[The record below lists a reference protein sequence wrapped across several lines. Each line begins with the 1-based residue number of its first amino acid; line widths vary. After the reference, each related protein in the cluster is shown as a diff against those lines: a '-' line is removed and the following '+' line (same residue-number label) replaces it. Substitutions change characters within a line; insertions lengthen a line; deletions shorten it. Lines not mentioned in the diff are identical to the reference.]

1 MRKSLF
7 STAIIVIA
15 LLSAACQKEN
25 TPDRKEGA
33 LSGVFT
39 VNASGAKVYFSKG
52 NLYYTGSAFQFEA
65 NQYDFRHYNGKTGD
79 KAVINGI
86 STTTPSGTVGS
97 FFWSKT
103 VSVAY
108 AGTYSDA
115 SAAST
120 DVLFTNNTVD
130 TPKEDFTCNG
140 ATGVWRTLS
149 GGDNGEW
156 RYLLTKRTVNG
167 GTGEGK
173 SYQRA
178 TIRSDISGG
187 IFGMIIYPDD
197 YTSQTTAESYTSSEW
212 TTMENAGCVFIPA
225 AGYRDDTV
233 VDQVN
238 DYGRYLS
245 STASGAGTSYYLR
258 FCSDDLIYSYDYSND
273 YGRSVRLVTSA
284 Q

>member
-1 MRKSLF
+1 MKKLF
-7 STAIIVIA
+7 LAIA
-15 LLSAACQKEN
+15 LTVLAVATSCKKEDN
-25 TPDRKEGA
+25 PTVVIPEGA

-39 VNASGAKVYFSKG
+39 VDASGTKVHFSKG
-52 NLYYTGSAFQFEA
+52 NLYFTGSTFQFEA

-79 KAVINGI
+79 TAVI
-86 STTTPSGTVGS
+86 
-97 FFWSKT
+97 
-103 VSVAY
+103 
-108 AGTYSDA
+108 
-115 SAAST
+115 
-120 DVLFTNNTVD
+120 
-130 TPKEDFTCNG
+130 
-140 ATGVWRTLS
+140 S

-173 SYQRA
+173 SYLRA
-178 TIRSDISGG
+178 KIRSDISGG
-187 IFGMIIYPDD
+187 IFGMIIYPDN

-233 VDQVN
+233 IGQVN

-245 STASGAGTSYYLR
+245 STASGAGKSYYLR
-258 FCSDDLIYSYDYSND
+258 FCIDDIVFSYDYSND
-273 YGRSVRLVTSA
+273 YGRSVRLVTAA